1 MINSYVANLIP
12 VKRRTKVTT
21 RNGYPHVY
29 TPTKTLEEEEI
40 VGYAYRGEKYTGA
53 VRLTLHMFKALPKRT
68 PKNIQRERNT
78 SKPDIDNVL
87 KAVMDALNGI
97 AYDDDSQVCEIHVYK
112 HDKTRRAG
120 DSIRFSVEP
129 IDASENI

>member
-12 VKRRTKVTT
+12 VKRRPRIATKG
-21 RNGYPHVY
+21 RHAHAY
-29 TPTKTLEEEEI
+29 TPTATLEEEAI
-40 VGYAYRGEKYTGA
+40 VGACYRGEKYTGA
-53 VRLTLHMFKALPKRT
+53 VRLTLHIFKALPKRT
-68 PKNIQRERNT
+68 PKNIQRERNLST
-78 SKPDIDNVL
+78 PDADNVL

-120 DSIRFSVEP
+120 DSIRFSVEL
-129 IDASENI
+129 IDASENL

>member
-12 VKRRTKVTT
+12 VKRRPRIATKG
-21 RNGYPHVY
+21 RHAHAY
-29 TPTKTLEEEEI
+29 TPTATLEEEAI
-40 VGYAYRGEKYTGA
+40 VGACYRGEKYTGA
-53 VRLTLHMFKALPKRT
+53 VRLTLHIFKALPKRA
-68 PKNIQRERNT
+68 PKNIQRERNLST
-78 SKPDIDNVL
+78 PDADNVL

-129 IDASENI
+129 IDASENL

>member
-12 VKRRTKVTT
+12 VKRRPRIATKG
-21 RNGYPHVY
+21 RHAHAY
-29 TPTKTLEEEEI
+29 TPTATLEEEAI
-40 VGYAYRGEKYTGA
+40 VGACYRGEKYTGA
-53 VRLTLHMFKALPKRT
+53 VRLTLHIFKALPKRT
-68 PKNIQRERNT
+68 PKSIQRERNT

-129 IDASENI
+129 IDASENL

>member
-12 VKRRTKVTT
+12 VKRRPRIATKG
-21 RNGYPHVY
+21 RHAHAY
-29 TPTKTLEEEEI
+29 TPTATLEEEAI
-40 VGYAYRGEKYTGA
+40 VGACYRGEKYTGA
-53 VRLTLHMFKALPKRT
+53 VRLTLHILKALPKRT
-68 PKNIQRERNT
+68 PKNIQRERNLST
-78 SKPDIDNVL
+78 PDADNVL

-129 IDASENI
+129 IDASENL

>member
-12 VKRRTKVTT
+12 VKRRPRIATKG
-21 RNGYPHVY
+21 RHAHAY
-29 TPTKTLEEEEI
+29 TPTATLEEEAI
-40 VGYAYRGEKYTGA
+40 VGACYRGEKYTGA
-53 VRLTLHMFKALPKRT
+53 VRLTLHIFKALPKRT
-68 PKNIQRERNT
+68 PKNIQRERNLST
-78 SKPDIDNVL
+78 PDADNVL

-129 IDASENI
+129 IDASENL

>member
-1 MINSYVANLIP
+1 MAVSFVANIIP
-12 VKRRTKVTT
+12 VKRRPKIATKG
-21 RNGYPHVY
+21 RHAHAY
-29 TPTKTLEEEEI
+29 TPTATLEEEAI
-40 VGYAYRGEKYTGA
+40 VGSCYRGEKYTGA
-53 VRLTLHMFKALPKRT
+53 VRLTLHIFKALPKRT
-68 PKNIQRERNT
+68 PKSIQRERNT

-129 IDASENI
+129 IEDSRVI